1 MRIAQPISLAGLI
14 ALQIVLVS
22 GCTSPMAP
30 VVTQVPAGSL
40 KAHPAI
46 YLQARVQRPRIIDS
60 LHGAGIRTT
69 SLTKEADYI
78 LTVVVGKRR
87 VKMQCGGMH
96 NIIYTLGG
104 MGYQLM
110 EIKARGMTGECIP
123 NILDEMS
130 QTLASYFG
138 S

>member
-1 MRIAQPISLAGLI
+1 MRIAQHILLAGLI

-22 GCTSPMAP
+22 GCTVPMAP
-30 VVTQVPAGSL
+30 VVTQTPSASL

-46 YLQARVQRPRIIDS
+46 YVQTSVQRPRILDS

-69 SLTKEADYI
+69 NSIREADYT
-78 LTVVVGKRR
+78 LTVVLGKRR

-96 NIIYTLGG
+96 NIIYTLGD
-104 MGYQLM
+104 MDYQLM
-110 EIKARGMTGECIP
+110 EIKARGLTGECTP
-123 NILDEMS
+123 NVFDEMS

-138 S
+138 D

>member
-1 MRIAQPISLAGLI
+1 MRISQPILLAGLI
-14 ALQIVLVS
+14 ALQIVLAA
-22 GCTSPMAP
+22 GCTSTMAP
-30 VVTQVPAGSL
+30 VVTQAPRESL
-40 KAHPAI
+40 SAHPAI
-46 YLQARVQRPRIIDS
+46 YLQASVQRTRILDS

-69 SLTKEADYI
+69 NSTDEADYV

-96 NIIYTLGG
+96 NIIYILSGKG
-104 MGYQLM
+104 FQLM

-123 NILDEMS
+123 NVLDEMS

-138 S
+138 G

>member
-1 MRIAQPISLAGLI
+1 MRIARPILLAGLI

-22 GCTSPMAP
+22 GCTSTMAP
-30 VVTQVPAGSL
+30 VVTQAPRVPL

-46 YLQARVQRPRIIDS
+46 YLQASVQRTRILDS

-69 SLTKEADYI
+69 NSTGEADYV

-96 NIIYTLGG
+96 NIIYILGG
-104 MGYQLM
+104 KGFQLM
-110 EIKARGMTGECIP
+110 EIKARGLTGECIP
-123 NILDEMS
+123 NVLDEMS

>member
-1 MRIAQPISLAGLI
+1 MRIAQPILLAGLI
-14 ALQIVLVS
+14 ALQVVLVS

-46 YLQARVQRPRIIDS
+46 YLQARVQRPRILDS

-69 SLTKEADYI
+69 NSIEEADYV

-96 NIIYTLGG
+96 NIIYTLSGTG
-104 MGYQLM
+104 L